1 MFSPVNRR
9 KLARPLIYVLVAAQL
24 LLSAPIV
31 SAMAGEMA
39 SPAKDM
45 ACADMTPRT
54 EDSKPCPCCPD
65 GVMSMAA
72 CLSACAA
79 AVAALP
85 SVRIYLSAVTAAPA
99 IVPRFASIAELADPP
114 LKPPPI
120 A

>member
-9 KLARPLIYVLVAAQL
+9 KLVRPLIYVLAAAQL

-31 SAMAGEMA
+31 SAMSGEIG
-39 SPAKDM
+39 SSAKDM
-45 ACADMTPRT
+45 PCAESMPRT
-54 EDSKPCPCCPD
+54 DDAKPCPCCPD
-65 GVMSMAA
+65 GIMNMAA
-72 CLSACAA
+72 CLSACTT

-85 SVRIYLSAVTAAPA
+85 GIQIHLSTTTASPA
-99 IVPRFASIAELADPP
+99 SDPRFANIAELADPP